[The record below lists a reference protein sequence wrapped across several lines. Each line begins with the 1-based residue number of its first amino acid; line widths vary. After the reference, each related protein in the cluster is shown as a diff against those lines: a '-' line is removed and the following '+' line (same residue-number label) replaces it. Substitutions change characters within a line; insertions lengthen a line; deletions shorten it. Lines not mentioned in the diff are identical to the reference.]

1 MRPASS
7 ACQLAYDPFC
17 PIKDFLLHLLP
28 IPYAPD
34 NRFGIDFLASQPGL
48 IWFHSGSQSTDSE
61 WFSAWP
67 SVEYQYLGQ
76 EQIRVTD
83 HTGHSRALT
92 GDFFDCLKTHCP
104 KIEGHTDILFGGGL
118 AGHLSYDFGLEL
130 HKVPSQFPSHGAP
143 LAIVGQY
150 DWSISIDH
158 TQQRAFLV
166 VQDYCPPAIAA
177 RARALVKQLTAQ
189 RPATPAV
196 VASRSANTAP
206 SLMPDTASKWSC
218 DMSERRY
225 TEAFQHI
232 QDYIVSGD
240 VYQANLTRQW
250 STSAAGLPDWEIYQQ
265 LICAMPAPFSMFHRH
280 RRGSLLSVSP
290 ERFIQIRQGRMQAQP
305 IKGTRPRG
313 RDAEQDELF
322 RQELLNSEKDRAENL
337 MIVDLLRNDL
347 ARHAKPGSVQVTGLF
362 EIQSFNNVHHLVST
376 VVAEIKDSAHPL
388 DVLRDAFPGGSIT
401 GAPKK
406 RAMAVIDEVETTRRG
421 HYCGC
426 SFFLAGDGY
435 LDSNILIR
443 SVSLA
448 DDTLTCSGGGGIVY
462 DSECAAEYAESEVKV
477 HAIMAALRP

>member
-1 MRPASS
+1 MPHLPANW
-7 ACQLAYDPFC
+7 LKIPLC

-28 IPYAPD
+28 IPYTPE
-34 NRFGIDFLASQPGL
+34 NRFGIDLLASQPGL
-48 IWFHSGSQSTDSE
+48 IWFHSGSQTIGCE

-76 EQIRVTD
+76 QQIRVTD
-83 HTGHSRALT
+83 HSGDQRILT

-104 KIEGHTDILFGGGL
+104 TIEGHEAIVFGGGL

-130 HKVPSQFPSHGAP
+130 HKVPSQFPSSSAP
-143 LAIVGQY
+143 LAVVGQY

-166 VQDYCPPAIAA
+166 LQEYCPPAIAA
-177 RARALVKQLTAQ
+177 RARSLADQLTAA
-189 RPATPAV
+189 RPASPAA
-196 VASRSANTAP
+196 VAPRAARAA
-206 SLMPDTASKWSC
+206 DAASHWTC
-218 DMSERRY
+218 DMSEQRY
-225 TEAFQHI
+225 ATAFQQI

-250 STSAAGLPDWEIYQQ
+250 SKSATGLTDWAIYQH
-265 LICAMPAPFSMFHRH
+265 LINAMPAPFSMFHRH
-280 RRGSLLSVSP
+280 IHCSLLSVSP

-313 RDAEQDELF
+313 RDAEQDEMF
-322 RQELLNSEKDRAENL
+322 RQELFNSEKDRAENL

-376 VVAEIKDSAHPL
+376 VVAEMKESAHPL

-406 RAMAVIDEVETTRRG
+406 RAMAVIDELETTRRG

-426 SFFLAGDGY
+426 SFFLGGDGY

-448 DDTLTCSGGGGIVY
+448 GDTLTCSGGGGIVY

-477 HAIMAALRP
+477 HAIMTALGS